1 MSDPL
6 PDKIGKYPITREI
19 GRGATSVVYL
29 GRDPFANRE
38 VAIKLVRD
46 QSPGDTDLRRR
57 FHKVFLNEAALVGKL
72 FHPHI
77 LAIYDAVSEPDL
89 SYIVMEY
96 VDGRTLEHY
105 CDVANLLPVSK
116 VVEIVFKCSLALAFA
131 QRHGV
136 IHCDIKPANILISGE
151 TDIKI
156 SDFGAALYDAAEHTH
171 LKGVGSPAYMSPEQV
186 QDKELDF
193 HTDIY
198 SLGALMYQMLTGKLP
213 FRASSK
219 ASLLYQVVNIP
230 PVPPSTFRR
239 DIPADLDRVA
249 MRCLEKSP
257 EARYPTWSDF
267 SRELTY
273 SYRSLEVP
281 TDAVSDTEK
290 FSTLKTLSFFREFRD
305 QELWEV
311 VRIASWRKLLP
322 GPLRDPRGRQRRELL
337 RHRQR
342 RGQGHQVGP
351 AAQHPAPR
359 RLLRGDAL
367 LRRDQHAALDHHH
380 LAVSPHGGRDQG
392 REPGQGLGPAA
403 EGDEQGLP
411 AHPDRPPHLGQ
422 QSLVGCVAAGTS
434 DARHAGSVQDVA
446 GRIARDPRESNSMDS
461 QKQFASARAAAA
473 TTAAALDRTRLAG
486 ALPQFEPGSVL
497 DPTVQACY
505 CARCLRELREASAV
519 RGGTT

>member
-6 PDKIGKYPITREI
+6 PEKIGKYPISREI

-46 QSPGDTDLRRR
+46 QSPADTDLRRR

-96 VDGRTLEHY
+96 VEGRTLEHY
-105 CDVANLLPVSK
+105 CDIANLLPVSK

-239 DIPADLDRVA
+239 DIPCGPGPRRAAL
-249 MRCLEKSP
+249 P
-257 EARYPTWSDF
+257 G
-267 SRELTY
+267 
-273 SYRSLEVP
+273 EVSGS
-281 TDAVSDTEK
+281 A
-290 FSTLKTLSFFREFRD
+290 LSH
-305 QELWEV
+305 LV
-311 VRIASWRKLLP
+311 GLLP
-322 GPLRDPRGRQRRELL
+322 RAHLLVPQPRGAHRCRL
-337 RHRQR
+337 RHRE
-342 RGQGHQVGP
+342 V
-351 AAQHPAPR
+351 
-359 RLLRGDAL
+359 
-367 LRRDQHAALDHHH
+367 QHASRRCHSSGNSATRSCGKSC
-380 LAVSPHGGRDQG
+380 ASP
-392 REPGQGLGPAA
+392 
-403 EGDEQGLP
+403 
-411 AHPDRPPHLGQ
+411 
-422 QSLVGCVAAGTS
+422 
-434 DARHAGSVQDVA
+434 
-446 GRIARDPRESNSMDS
+446 
-461 QKQFASARAAAA
+461 
-473 TTAAALDRTRLAG
+473 AG
-486 ALPQFEPGSVL
+486 ASCCPSI
-497 DPTVQACY
+497 A
-505 CARCLRELREASAV
+505 
-519 RGGTT
+519 